1 MIIQPGGSMFQQWEF
16 GNVVLERQDDDP
28 IPVVFGAET

>member
-1 MIIQPGGSMFQQWEF
+1 MIIHPEGPRFQQWEF